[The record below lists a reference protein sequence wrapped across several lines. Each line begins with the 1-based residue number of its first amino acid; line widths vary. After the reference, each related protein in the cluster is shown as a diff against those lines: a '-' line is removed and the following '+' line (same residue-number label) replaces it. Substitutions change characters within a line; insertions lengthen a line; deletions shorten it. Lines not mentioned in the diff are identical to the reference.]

1 MCSDVL
7 GGLVCHASTRYKT
20 CEMPKLNR
28 LTVEG
33 APSEVG
39 AIHGASFAPEI
50 RDYVDD
56 RVELSMVGTNLG
68 RSEILDIA
76 VRMLDAHERY
86 DAGLFDEMVAMA
98 DAAGI
103 SPQEAV
109 IVGGYT
115 DFIDTVRAVA
125 GGTAFEDTCTAVITP
140 NEQSGGAGFLGQT
153 WDMNASA
160 TPHVFML
167 DVATDGDP
175 RALVFTTHGT
185 LGQIGM
191 NTAGIAIGINNL
203 TVTDGTFGVT
213 WPFVV
218 RKALKQVTFGAALAC
233 IVDAQLAGAHNFM
246 LFDAQGS
253 GASIEATPTRRH
265 IEDLGSVPLV
275 HTNHCVAPQTAAVE
289 AERPGSLVRS
299 SIDRMEQATA
309 LLEGRSY
316 DVDGLMSL
324 FADERSISRHRD
336 PEFGYESAGAAIM
349 RPVTGDFWACW
360 GVPSENEY
368 ERFSLLRDTP

>member
-1 MCSDVL
+1 
-7 GGLVCHASTRYKT
+7 
-20 CEMPKLNR
+20 MPKLNR
-28 LTVEG
+28 LTVQG
-33 APSEVG
+33 SPSEVG
-39 AIHGASFAPEI
+39 AHHGARFAPEI
-50 RDYVDD
+50 RGYVSD
-56 RVELSMVGTNLG
+56 RVELSAVGTDLS

-76 VRMLDAHERY
+76 AKMLDAHKEY
-86 DAGLFDEMVAMA
+86 DGALFAEMVAMA

-103 SPQEAV
+103 SCEEAV

-167 DVATDGDP
+167 DIATNGDP

-203 TVTDGTFGVT
+203 TVADGTFGVT

-218 RKALKQVTFGAALAC
+218 RKALKQVTFAAALAC

-246 LFDAQGS
+246 LFDALGN
-253 GASIEATPTRRH
+253 GASIEATPTRRYV
-265 IEDLGSVPLV
+265 EDLTSVPLV
-275 HTNHCVAPQTAAVE
+275 HTNHCTVPQTAAVE

-299 SIDRMEQATA
+299 SNDRMEQATA
-309 LLEGRSY
+309 LLEGRSHTI
-316 DVDGLMSL
+316 DGLISL
-324 FADERSISRHRD
+324 LADERSISRHRD

-349 RPVTGDFWACW
+349 RPATGDFWACW

-368 ERFSLLRDTP
+368 ERFSLPRDTP